1 MQRYLPFLDWGRSY
15 DRETLGADLVAALI
29 VTVMLIPQSFA
40 YALLAGLPPVLGLYA
55 SMAPLVLYA
64 LFGTSRTLAVGP
76 VAISSLMTAAA
87 CGALF
92 AQGTPEY
99 AGAAVAL
106 AALSG
111 VMLLG
116 MGALRLG
123 VLANF
128 LSHPVIS
135 GFITA
140 SALLIA
146 AGQLRHLLGVQ
157 AGGSTAPELVPA
169 LLAALPGTSLTT
181 LALGALTIAFLL
193 WARRG
198 LAPALRRLGLAE
210 RGATALAR
218 TGPVIAVALTT
229 LATWALGLDVAVVG
243 EVPRGLPALALPPLD
258 PALLTQIAVPALL
271 ISVVGY
277 VETVSIAQTL
287 AARRRERIDPDQE
300 LIALGAANLGS
311 AVSGAFPVSGG
322 FARSVVN
329 FDAGARTP
337 AAGLFTAAGMAAAT
351 LLLTPL
357 IRHLP
362 QATLAATIIVA
373 VLGLVDLR
381 ALTRVWAYSRADFA
395 AQAGTILV
403 TLLAGVEAGLIT
415 GVGLSVALQL
425 WRSSRPHVAV
435 VGQVPGCEHFRNVA
449 RHEVVTAPH
458 VLSLRVDESLSFPN
472 ARFLE
477 DYVYDAVAADPRIR
491 HVVLVCPAVNAVDA
505 SALESLEAIIHRL
518 SDAGVTLHL
527 SEVKGP
533 VMDGLRRAGLPEHLT
548 GEVFLS
554 QYDAFRTLAP
564 EAAAEA
570 MARPRLAEATQA
582 RRGTGRAAG

>member
-15 DRETLGADLVAALI
+15 SRQTLGADLVAALI

-76 VAISSLMTAAA
+76 VAISSLMSAAA

-92 AQGTPEY
+92 AQGTPEF

-111 VMLLG
+111 GMLVVMGL
-116 MGALRLG
+116 LRLG
-123 VLANF
+123 FLANF

-157 AGGSTAPELVPA
+157 AGGATAPELVPA
-169 LLAALPGTSLTT
+169 LLSALPGTN
-181 LALGALTIAFLL
+181 AQALTLGLAAIGFLV

-198 LAPALRRLGLAE
+198 MAPALRRIGLPE
-210 RGATALAR
+210 RLAATLAR

-229 LATWALGLDVAVVG
+229 LATWALGLDIAVVG
-243 EVPRGLPALALPPLD
+243 DVPRGLPVLALPPLD
-258 PALLTQIAVPALL
+258 PGLLAQIAVPALL

-277 VETVSIAQTL
+277 VENVSIAQTL

-300 LIALGAANLGS
+300 LIALGAANLGA

-322 FARSVVN
+322 FSRSVVN

-337 AAGLFTAAGMAAAT
+337 AAGLFTAAGMALAT
-351 LLLTPL
+351 LFLTPL
-357 IRHLP
+357 IRYLP
-362 QATLAATIIVA
+362 QATLAATIVVA
-373 VLGLVDLR
+373 VLGLVDVR
-381 ALTRVWAYSRADFA
+381 ALVRVWRWSRADFI

-403 TLLAGVEAGLIT
+403 TLGAGVERGLIC

-491 HVVLVCPAVNAVDA
+491 HVVLVCAAVNAVDA
-505 SALESLEAIIHRL
+505 SALESLEAINHRL
-518 SDAGVTLHL
+518 QDAGVTLHL

-533 VMDGLRRAGLPEHLT
+533 VMDGLRRAGLPDTLT

-564 EAAAEA
+564 EAARIALAGPRQAE
-570 MARPRLAEATQA
+570 PTERLRDA
-582 RRGTGRAAG
+582 GRAAR